1 MSTNPIPTRI
11 LGVGELLWDL
21 LPTPPGKQLGGAVA
35 NFCYFARTL
44 GGTAAKVTL
53 ASAVGRD
60 ILGRELLA
68 RLAQLRLNPDN
79 IQQDDRHP
87 TGTVT
92 VKVDAHGQPTYT
104 IHHPVAWDFI
114 KCTPALLTLAGQAD
128 ALCFGT
134 LAQRSDFSRQT
145 IRKLLQATRP
155 DAIRVFDI
163 NLRQSF
169 HTPEIIKESLE
180 LANVLKLNDEEL
192 PLLAR
197 ALELPAPAA
206 GDAAAETAFF
216 KQLSQRHNLKLI
228 ALTRGNRGSTLWSYT
243 GPAVETSTIPAET
256 VAVVDSVGAGDAFTA
271 ALVVGLLA
279 ARPLA
284 VIHRQA
290 SRLAAYV
297 CTQAG
302 ATPPFTP
309 ALLDSLSRPE

>member
-1 MSTNPIPTRI
+1 MSTNPTPTRI

-21 LPTPPGKQLGGAVA
+21 LPTPPGKQPGGAIA
-35 NFCYFARTL
+35 NFCYYARAL

-68 RLAQLRLNPDN
+68 KLAQLRLNPDS

-92 VKVDAHGQPTYT
+92 VKVDAQGQPTYT

-114 KCTPALLTLAGQAD
+114 KCTPALLTLAGQVD

-145 IRKLLQATRP
+145 IRKLLQATGP
-155 DAIRVFDI
+155 DAWRIFDI

-169 HTPEIIKESLE
+169 HTPEIIKDSLE

-192 PLLAR
+192 PLLAK
-197 ALELPAPAA
+197 ALELPAPTA
-206 GDAAAETAFF
+206 GDEAAETAFF
-216 KQLSQRHNLKLI
+216 KQLSQRHTLKLV
-228 ALTRGNRGSTLWSYT
+228 ALTRGQRGATLWSYAAAT
-243 GPAVETSTIPAET
+243 VETSTCPAEKIQI
-256 VAVVDSVGAGDAFTA
+256 VDSVGASDAFSA
-271 ALVVGLLA
+271 ALVMGLLA
-279 ARPLA
+279 GRPLA
-284 VIHRQA
+284 VINRQA
-290 SRLAAYV
+290 CRLAAYV

-302 ATPPFTP
+302 ATPPLP
-309 ALLDSLSRPE
+309 ASLLDTLSRPE